1 MTKLELLQD
10 EYIAYLKSKI
20 CFKRKQMQVFE
31 EAIAKIERETY
42 INQTEYCE
50 CIGEL
55 DVIYIDSNVYC
66 KNCGKK
72 VLPVEFD

>member
-1 MTKLELLQD
+1 MTKLELKQQ
-10 EYIAYLKSKI
+10 EYIVYLKSKI

-31 EAIAKIERETY
+31 EEIAKIERETY

-50 CIGEL
+50 CIGDM

-72 VLPVEFD
+72 VLSVEFD